1 MGISRTYT
9 IACAILCACTS
20 GNQSAHTYTNDTD
33 RTLVDNSNFEIEYD
47 VIRMNTVI
55 NGTDTIN
62 AIFDTGAL
70 VHYYMD
76 AVNFEKLFPN
86 HQKITNING
95 ITISEGDSI
104 SILGYNYLGK
114 TIMNAGTNLS
124 LFGPRYE
131 VDYRMWKFDMENR
144 ILSITDSI
152 DESQYP
158 LKFNIYFDTRGK
170 DRIVPFVNI
179 PIIFSNGNDSVRTD
193 CCYMVDTGTPF
204 SFCITDPTQ
213 EFIDF
218 AIMADGLQE
227 IDRWM
232 SEKRGDKKILFAS
245 DYTIDG
251 TECRQNGMKVVIYTG
266 VRSMRAEF
274 KDVEKGNG
282 GKRVV
287 GTIGMQFLKNFNF
300 VIDLKNERLLLKP
313 VQTNYPSKPIIKYDF
328 RADKENRVYMMN
340 INGYSI
346 NNGVSLNDSVISANG
361 KAWVDYSKK
370 EKDSLLVVAK
380 DVEWVFEK

>member
-1 MGISRTYT
+1 
-9 IACAILCACTS
+9 
-20 GNQSAHTYTNDTD
+20 
-33 RTLVDNSNFEIEYD
+33 
-47 VIRMNTVI
+47 
-55 NGTDTIN
+55 
-62 AIFDTGAL
+62 
-70 VHYYMD
+70 
-76 AVNFEKLFPN
+76 
-86 HQKITNING
+86 
-95 ITISEGDSI
+95 
-104 SILGYNYLGK
+104 
-114 TIMNAGTNLS
+114 
-124 LFGPRYE
+124 
-131 VDYRMWKFDMENR
+131 
-144 ILSITDSI
+144 
-152 DESQYP
+152 
-158 LKFNIYFDTRGK
+158 
-170 DRIVPFVNI
+170 
-179 PIIFSNGNDSVRTD
+179 
-193 CCYMVDTGTPF
+193 
-204 SFCITDPTQ
+204 
-213 EFIDF
+213 
-218 AIMADGLQE
+218 MADGLQE